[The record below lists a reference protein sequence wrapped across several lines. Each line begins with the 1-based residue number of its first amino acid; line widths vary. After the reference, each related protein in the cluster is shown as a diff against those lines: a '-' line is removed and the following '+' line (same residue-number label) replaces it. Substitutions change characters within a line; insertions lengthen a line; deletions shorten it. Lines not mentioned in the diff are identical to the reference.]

1 MTRRLLLA
9 PAVVG
14 SIATVQIIRRAAWLA
29 WPIITTGRAIC
40 RRHDPTPDSE
50 LDYPA

>member
-1 MTRRLLLA
+1 MRRLILA

-14 SIATVQIIRRAAWLA
+14 AIAAVEIIRRAAWLA
-29 WPIITTGRAIC
+29 WPIITTGRAVC
-40 RRHDPTPDSE
+40 RRHQPSRTSE